1 MFILKSFEKPSISI
15 CRLFKCTFDEFLG
28 KGALL
33 SHRVRFI
40 LEFTG
45 LLGHYIGHLVN
56 ELSDRAY
63 LHTVLINAVAD
74 GLFKVSILLLQAND
88 IELDLLTDVYGA
100 EHLWFEQIVNR
111 VSHFLRQEAIALN
124 VDFKFFLHLIL
135 IQFLCLMII
144 VNSL

>member
-45 LLGHYIGHLVN
+45 LFGHYIGHLVN

-74 GLFKVSILLLQAND
+74 GPFKVSILLLQAND
-88 IELDLLTDVYGA
+88 IELDLLTDIDGA
-100 EHLWFEQIVNR
+100 KHLRLEQIVNR
-111 VSHFLRQEAIALN
+111 VSHFLRQQAIALN

-135 IQFLCLMII
+135 IQFLCLMSI

>member
-15 CRLFKCTFDEFLG
+15 CRLFKCTFDELLG

-56 ELSDRAY
+56 ELSDGAY
-63 LHTVLINAVAD
+63 LHPALINTVAD
-74 GLFKVSILLLQAND
+74 RLFKVSILLLQADN
-88 IELDLLTDVYGA
+88 IELYLLSDVNCA
-100 EHLWFEQIVNR
+100 EHLWLEQIGNR
-111 VSHFLRQEAIALN
+111 VSHFLRQQAIARN
-124 VDFKFFLHLIL
+124 VGFKFFLHLIL

-144 VNSL
+144 VYSL